1 MFRPVESEHMR
12 AWLGAD
18 ERIQDDLAG
27 VKISYSMG
35 SATPNPEGCFV
46 FPPPL
51 VEGQQST
58 VILRQCRQSEPFFRA
73 ELFAVR
79 VNGRLRWAV
88 LERTVRAEKR
98 VDNLF
103 PGHKT
108 LTLK

>member
-1 MFRPVESEHMR
+1 MR

-18 ERIQDDLAG
+18 ERIQEDLAG
-27 VKISYSMG
+27 VKINYPLG
-35 SATPNPEGCFV
+35 SATPNPEGCLV

-58 VILRQCRQSEPFFRA
+58 VVLRERRQSEPFFRA

-88 LERTVRAEKR
+88 LEREFRAKKPI
-98 VDNLF
+98 DDLF

-108 LTLK
+108 LNLK